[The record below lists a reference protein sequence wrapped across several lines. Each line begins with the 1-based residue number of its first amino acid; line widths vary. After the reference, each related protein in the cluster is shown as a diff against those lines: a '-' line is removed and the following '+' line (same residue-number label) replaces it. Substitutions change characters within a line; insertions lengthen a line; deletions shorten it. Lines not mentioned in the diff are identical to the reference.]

1 MINYYIYNQKKYLQ
15 MIRNKAGFFM
25 GEREREREN
34 EREGG
39 GREGALPTVD
49 IVKGWWQ
56 QQYIGYIRRT
66 ELYLFSNI

>member
-1 MINYYIYNQKKYLQ
+1 

-25 GEREREREN
+25 GEREREGEN

>member
-1 MINYYIYNQKKYLQ
+1 MINYYIYKQKKYLQ
-15 MIRNKAGFFM
+15 MIRNKAGVFY
-25 GEREREREN
+25 GRKRERRRER

-56 QQYIGYIRRT
+56 QQYDKILAT
-66 ELYLFSNI
+66 

>member
-1 MINYYIYNQKKYLQ
+1 

-25 GEREREREN
+25 GEREREGEN

-56 QQYIGYIRRT
+56 QQDGET
-66 ELYLFSNI
+66 LDT